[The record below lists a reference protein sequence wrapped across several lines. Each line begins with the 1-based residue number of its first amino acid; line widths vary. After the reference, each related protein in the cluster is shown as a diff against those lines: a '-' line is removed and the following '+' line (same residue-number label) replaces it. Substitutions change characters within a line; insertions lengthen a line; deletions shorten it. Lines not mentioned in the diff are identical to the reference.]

1 MQEIDQFKK
10 ENGNIRYSIKELL
23 GGLHTK
29 VDNIKQRLIDGEKK
43 FVSLETNQKWVV
55 RALSGLGL
63 LFFIFVSILIQQ
75 GVFK

>member
-10 ENGNIRYSIKELL
+10 ENGNIKYSIKDLL

-29 VDNIKQRLIDGEKK
+29 VDNINKELGKGNKK
-43 FVSLETNQKWVV
+43 FVSLETNQKWMFK
-55 RALSGLGL
+55 ALSGLGL
-63 LFFIFVSILIQQ
+63 LFFIFVGICIQQ

>member
-10 ENGNIRYSIKELL
+10 ENGNINYSIKELL

-29 VDNIKQRLIDGEKK
+29 VDGIKKRLIDGDKK
-43 FVSLETNQKWVV
+43 FVSLETNQKWMFK
-55 RALSGLGL
+55 ALSGLGL
-63 LFFIFVSILIQQ
+63 LFFVFVGILIQQ